1 MLLQINYQDKNLS
14 IYECDRCKT
23 TLDNNNRK
31 AIYVSLADNT
41 CKKKWD
47 LCERCYRAFGRAI
60 KRGV

>member
-1 MLLQINYQDKNLS
+1 MLRQINYTNKNLS

-47 LCERCYRAFGRAI
+47 LCRPLLSFTL
-60 KRGV
+60 